1 MNIKRK
7 FLISYIFF
15 NVIIILLINF
25 KNSNKVNIN
34 IFTWQTSNNS
44 LGKIITYSYIAGLS
58 FNTLLTL
65 IINGQA
71 SINKEEKEKEQE
83 DELFERSQTEDELS
97 YKERPPER
105 DIKESQPTISVNYR
119 VIDNFNNNNYIYE
132 DNSESEIRGTRNKI
146 DEDWGEDDK
155 GW

>member
-1 MNIKRK
+1 MNIKK
-7 FLISYIFF
+7 NLLIFYIFF
-15 NVIIILLINF
+15 NIVIILFINF

-65 IINGQA
+65 IISGNE
-71 SINKEEKEKEQE
+71 SKNKEENQQE
-83 DELFERSQTEDELS
+83 EELFERSQSEDELS

-119 VIDNFNNNNYIYE
+119 VIDNINDNKYVYDNNP
-132 DNSESEIRGTRNKI
+132 ESNFRSNRNKL

>member
-15 NVIIILLINF
+15 NIIIILLINF

-65 IINGQA
+65 IINGQE
-71 SINKEEKEKEQE
+71 SINKEEKEQE

-119 VIDNFNNNNYIYE
+119 VIDNFNNNNYIYD
-132 DNSESEIRGTRNKI
+132 DNRESEFRGTRNKI

>member
-15 NVIIILLINF
+15 NIIIILLINF

-65 IINGQA
+65 IINGQE
-71 SINKEEKEKEQE
+71 SINKEEKEQE

-146 DEDWGEDDK
+146 DEDWGVDDK

>member
-7 FLISYIFF
+7 FLISYIFL
-15 NVIIILLINF
+15 NIVILLLINF

-65 IINGQA
+65 IINGQE
-71 SINKEEKEKEQE
+71 SINKEEKEQE

-119 VIDNFNNNNYIYE
+119 VIDNFNNNNYIYD
-132 DNSESEIRGTRNKI
+132 DNRESEFRSTRNTI

>member
-15 NVIIILLINF
+15 NIIIILLINF

-65 IINGQA
+65 IINGQE
-71 SINKEEKEKEQE
+71 SINKEEKEQE

-97 YKERPPER
+97 NKERPPER

-119 VIDNFNNNNYIYE
+119 VIDNFNNNNYIYD
-132 DNSESEIRGTRNKI
+132 DNRESEIRGTRNKI
-146 DEDWGEDDK
+146 NEDWGEDDK